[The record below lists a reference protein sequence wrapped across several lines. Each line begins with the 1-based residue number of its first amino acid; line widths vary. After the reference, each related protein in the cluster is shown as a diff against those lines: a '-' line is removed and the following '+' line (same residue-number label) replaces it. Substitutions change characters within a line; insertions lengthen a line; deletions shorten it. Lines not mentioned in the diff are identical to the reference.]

1 MFENGYEVIAEK
13 KVDKPV
19 VSMTFDKN
27 GSFLIVGFTDGTIS
41 MLNQQLISFYTF
53 DQPREEERQP
63 VTDFI
68 VSDGLDHKSLS
79 WDNLI

>member
-41 MLNQQLISFYTF
+41 MLNQ
-53 DQPREEERQP
+53 
-63 VTDFI
+63 
-68 VSDGLDHKSLS
+68 
-79 WDNLI
+79 